1 MYNDAIVIKAIKDEL
16 KYLGYNPKYYGTKY
30 LIDVIYILFKSNDEY
45 YDDNLKKTVYPI
57 IAKKYKRSVLNI
69 KCNIINATDI
79 MVYECE
85 EKKLIQY
92 LGYYEYVKPGP
103 KKIIEAILNKL
114 RKNFPKNS
122 F

>member
-85 EKKLIQY
+85 EKKLIQ
-92 LGYYEYVKPGP
+92 
-103 KKIIEAILNKL
+103 
-114 RKNFPKNS
+114 NFPKNS